1 MVVSSKPFLIFD
13 FDGTLANTFAF
24 GVEIFNE
31 VAPAYGLAEI
41 SVARVQQLRK
51 LTTQEILDE
60 LHISRVM
67 AIKMGAQIRKILH
80 SRMEQVEPIDGARE
94 AILNLHQE
102 GFRLGILSS
111 NSVGNI
117 RAFLEKT
124 EMLECFSFIEAG
136 VSLFGK
142 STRIANVLRKKSL
155 SPTEVIYVGDETRDM
170 EAARKNHV
178 SALAV
183 CWGANGR
190 EALEGESPEFC
201 IDDPVDLLG
210 CAQAFASKE

>member
-31 VAPAYGLAEI
+31 VAPAYGLTEI

-94 AILNLHQE
+94 AILNLHRE

-155 SPTEVIYVGDETRDM
+155 SPSEVIYVGDETRDM
-170 EAARKNHV
+170 EAARKNNV
-178 SALAV
+178 SSLAV

-190 EALEGESPEFC
+190 EALEGEAPEFC

-210 CAQAFASKE
+210 CAREFASRE